1 VNLVRDFGVNRYSDM
16 ERLPELTFF
25 TELDSSKLTQLF
37 SNRFVIDDLRSLRA
51 GVSLG
56 ILDLSAERAAGV
68 KKLNRYHIPVIGW
81 LLLPKD
87 QGYWFNLENYPFA
100 IARYEAFKSWTA
112 EYELKFVGVGLDIEP
127 DFREAEAFKQHQ
139 LKVVKPA
146 LKRLI
151 NKDAY
156 HKSALA
162 YRGLVDQ
169 IHADGWRVEGYH
181 MVAIQD
187 DRKARSTAIQRVMG
201 LVDLPVDRS
210 VLMLYSSFSRPNGHK
225 LLQAYL
231 PETDSVGIGVTGGGV
246 EMVGL
251 SDVPFLTWQEF
262 STDLRLAWQ
271 AGKPMHVFSLE
282 GCVAQGWLEHLT
294 TFDWSKPA
302 EKQNTLL
309 VKLGRGVLQ
318 ATAWLIERPLV
329 ALLGAGGL
337 LSGVLISK
345 NKAKKKRN
353 L

>member
-1 VNLVRDFGVNRYSDM
+1 M

-25 TELDSSKLTQLF
+25 TELDGSKLTKLF
-37 SNRFVIDDLRSLRA
+37 SNRFVIDDLRTLHA

-56 ILDLSAERAAGV
+56 ILDLSVERAAVV
-68 KKLNRYHIPVIGW
+68 KKLIRYKIPVIGW
-81 LLLPKD
+81 LLLPKE
-87 QGYWFNLENYPFA
+87 QGYWFNLQNYPFA
-100 IARYEAFKSWTA
+100 IARYEAFKAWVA
-112 EYELKFVGVGLDIEP
+112 ENSLQFVGVGLDIEP
-127 DFREAEAFKQHQ
+127 DFREAEAFKQRQ

-146 LKRLI
+146 FKRLI

-156 HKSALA
+156 QKGALA
-162 YRGLVDQ
+162 YRGLVDR
-169 IHADGWRVEGYH
+169 IHADGWRAEGYH

-210 VLMLYSSFSRPNGHK
+210 VLMLYSSFTRPNGHK

-246 EMVGL
+246 EMVGV
-251 SDVPFLTWQEF
+251 SDVPFLSWQEF

-271 AGKPMHVFSLE
+271 AGKPIHVFSLE
-282 GCVAQGWLEHLT
+282 GCVEQGWLERLT
-294 TFDWSKPA
+294 TFEWSTPV
-302 EKQNTLL
+302 EKQKTLL
-309 VKLGRGVLQ
+309 VKLARAVLQ

-337 LSGVLISK
+337 MSGVLIRK
-345 NKAKKKRN
+345 HKTDKKQK
-353 L
+353 LIS